1 MIRTYKNDTLH
12 GKRNFVAVIKYFEMG
27 RGVILDFLSWP
38 NDIITRD
45 FYKKE
50 TKSKAERAK

>member
-1 MIRTYKNDTLH
+1 MIRTYKNDNLH

-27 RGVILDFLSWP
+27 GVILDFLSWS